1 MSILKPRWVLLLVLI
16 TLVTGAGTT
25 LLNQDGPASAAQA
38 GTIITLVL
46 PEEARP
52 GELIPVK
59 LVARQARNLAG
70 FQAAVRFD
78 SGSLRGAGLV
88 MAQDLSRTGRQVM
101 PLVPVRGDGVIYLG
115 AATCP
120 VADCSTSDYAAA
132 PRSTQGVD
140 GDVELATLEM
150 VAFEPGDYPLSLD
163 RLQLVDPQG
172 NQLGAAALNVTL
184 HVASE

>member
-16 TLVTGAGTT
+16 ALLTGAGTT
-25 LLNQDGPASAAQA
+25 LLNGESPAGAAQT
-38 GTIITLVL
+38 GTVITLVL
-46 PEEARP
+46 PDEAHP

-70 FQAAVRFD
+70 FQAAVHFN
-78 SGSLRGAGLV
+78 SGSLRGAGIV
-88 MAQDLSRTGRQVM
+88 MEDDLSRTGRQVM

-120 VADCSTSDYAAA
+120 VSDCSTSDYAAA
-132 PRSTQGVD
+132 PRATQGVD
-140 GDVELATLEM
+140 GDVELATLEL
-150 VAFEPGDYPLSLD
+150 VASEPGNYPLSLD

-184 HVASE
+184 HVVSE